1 MKRRQ
6 DPKSLWPSTSEKI
19 QLPNIN
25 ASPQITLLSPPSLTT
40 STTEEMPQLTI
51 KEKKDDIKVENN
63 QIIIKIDSKLIF
75 WTLCVLGFALII
87 CSFALIFATLHNLK
101 TLNILLNDSIRK
113 R

>member
-51 KEKKDDIKVENN
+51 KEKKDDIKLENN

-75 WTLCVLGFALII
+75 LTICILGFSLII
-87 CSFALIFATLHNLK
+87 CSFALKFATLHNLK
-101 TLNILLNDSIRK
+101 TLNLLLNDSIRK